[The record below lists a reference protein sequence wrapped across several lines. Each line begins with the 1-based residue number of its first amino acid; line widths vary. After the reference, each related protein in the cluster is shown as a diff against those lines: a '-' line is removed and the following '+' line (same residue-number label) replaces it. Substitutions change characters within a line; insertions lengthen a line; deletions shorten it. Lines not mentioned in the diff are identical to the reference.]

1 MSARPPLTAARA
13 EHAVLAEMVTNTPL
27 PRPTVRLA
35 LHGVR
40 MPPEM
45 RVLGQ
50 HALDQLR
57 RHRLDLPLRE
67 RTVTQP
73 NLVVLLERRPR
84 IPTRWLAGHHTT
96 AFRYARTVTSP
107 PSCTRDDRVRESRIC
122 RGLGGKVAR
131 PGFRHTSRPPPAH
144 PSSSPHAPSLC
155 ARG

>member
-13 EHAVLAEMVTNTPL
+13 EHAVLAEMVTDQPR
-27 PRPTVRLA
+27 PRPTVRPA
-35 LHGVR
+35 RQGFR

-84 IPTRWLAGHHTT
+84 IPTRWPAGHHTT

-131 PGFRHTSRPPPAH
+131 PGFRQTSRPPP
-144 PSSSPHAPSLC
+144 PYSSSSSNASSMSG
-155 ARG
+155 AS